1 MSGFCL
7 KLCMTSEELFK
18 AHLNQMW
25 TSGSALVKKLIV
37 AIPVGIIVLVVI
49 WGIIKIVEKN
59 CSKDNRV
66 ASILTER
73 KGWILG
79 LGFYLSLL
87 IQMGVL
93 SRPFGSTRMVHWI
106 PFNIPGG
113 GYLVAVYVA
122 ANALIFIPFGILVP
136 KVFYGVNTL
145 WKMIIITFITS
156 VCIEV
161 IQYVFACG
169 YSEVEDVIMNV
180 VGAAIGYL
188 IIRKID
194 NDEKQFVEN

>member
-25 TSGSALVKKLIV
+25 TSGSALFKKLIV

-49 WGIIKIVEKN
+49 WGIIKLVEKKS
-59 CSKDNRV
+59 SKDNRV
-66 ASILTER
+66 ASIFIER

-93 SRPFGSTRMVHWI
+93 SRPFGSTRMIHWI
-106 PFNIPGG
+106 PFHVPGG
-113 GYLVAVYVA
+113 GYLVAVYVV
-122 ANALIFIPFGILVP
+122 ANAIIFIPFGIMIP
-136 KVFYGVNTL
+136 KVFHGVNTF
-145 WKMIIITFITS
+145 WKMILITFITS
-156 VCIEV
+156 VCIEFV
-161 IQYVFACG
+161 QYVLACG

-180 VGAAIGYL
+180 IGGAVGYL
-188 IIRKID
+188 IIRKKG
-194 NDEKQFVEN
+194 NNEK

>member
-1 MSGFCL
+1 
-7 KLCMTSEELFK
+7 MTREELLK

-25 TSGSALVKKLIV
+25 TSGSALLKKLIV

-66 ASILTER
+66 VSILTER

-93 SRPFGSTRMVHWI
+93 SRPFGSTRMIHWV
-106 PFNIPGG
+106 PFHIPGG
-113 GYLVAVYVA
+113 GYLVAVYVV
-122 ANALIFIPFGILVP
+122 ANAIIFIPFGILIP

-145 WKMIIITFITS
+145 WKMILITFITS
-156 VCIEV
+156 LCIEV
-161 IQYVFACG
+161 IQYVLVCG
-169 YSEVEDVIMNV
+169 YSEAEDVIMNV
-180 VGAAIGYL
+180 IGGAVGYL
-188 IIRKID
+188 IIRKIG
-194 NDEKQFVEN
+194 NNEK